1 MIIGMMGVVILPF
14 IISEGIQLLFVQFQH
29 ITRGIG
35 VRLDRQKYM
44 GS

>member
-14 IISEGIQLLFVQFQH
+14 MMSKGIQSLFVRFQH
-29 ITRGIG
+29 ITREVG